1 MTIVGF
7 FMLWKVAKP
16 VNKLH
21 VGMMAGLIAALVFVV
36 LVIPGAFSLSSLSFG
51 GYLILILFT
60 LLIPSVIWLLNKA
73 LEVLGLLARK
83 AEGGKHAS

>member
-1 MTIVGF
+1 MFDTF
-7 FMLWKVAKP
+7 KNAWKIDDLRKR
-16 VNKLH
+16 
-21 VGMMAGLIAALVFVV
+21 
-36 LVIPGAFSLSSLSFG
+36 
-51 GYLILILFT
+51 ILFT